1 VPAYFSSAVI
11 TPDRRDATLAFGIR
25 LMPLDQQQRVIDAM
39 RSELDPPRG
48 VRARLAGLP
57 VIAAQANAQLSSAG
71 RRLLTLL
78 AGLAAVALVLL
89 AIYRRPRRA
98 LVPLVPIALATG
110 WSALVLFA
118 TRVPLNPLSA
128 MLGALVIAIST
139 EFSVLLSE
147 RFQQER
153 AAGHECSA
161 ALTRAY
167 RSTGRAVLA
176 SGVTAIAG
184 FGVLAFSDIRMLSD
198 FGIVTV
204 IDLTVSLIGVLAVL
218 PSVLVLAD
226 RGAFARGSL
235 IARRRRRRQ
244 RGRRRPASVA

>member
-1 VPAYFSSAVI
+1 
-11 TPDRRDATLAFGIR
+11 
-25 LMPLDQQQRVIDAM
+25 
-39 RSELDPPRG
+39 
-48 VRARLAGLP
+48 
-57 VIAAQANAQLSSAG
+57 
-71 RRLLTLL
+71 
-78 AGLAAVALVLL
+78 
-89 AIYRRPRRA
+89 
-98 LVPLVPIALATG
+98 
-110 WSALVLFA
+110 
-118 TRVPLNPLSA
+118 
-128 MLGALVIAIST
+128 
-139 EFSVLLSE
+139 
-147 RFQQER
+147 
-153 AAGHECSA
+153 
-161 ALTRAY
+161 
-167 RSTGRAVLA
+167 VLA